1 MVTSRFIQRFC
12 PAARRT
18 PPARP
23 GRGLPGCGLHWQP
36 QACPRHCGVEAPR
49 SGQHPRTLDRRRAW
63 GAPPRA
69 SPARGVP
76 LPPAGL
82 AGGAAAKQ
90 AETLPVCR
98 SGADGTIRAIRGCVW
113 DRMRVVGVDGRECRG
128 VKGDTWRA
136 EGGTGEREALRQRP
150 SCCPVGLH
158 LKERK
163 RSAVT
168 RRV

>member
-1 MVTSRFIQRFC
+1 MTVASRFIQRFC

-23 GRGLPGCGLHWQP
+23 GRGLPGCDIHWQP

-90 AETLPVCR
+90 AETVPVCR
-98 SGADGTIRAIRGCVW
+98 SGADGTIRAIRGGVW
-113 DRMRVVGVDGRECRG
+113 DCMRVCTRGGGRQRVQG
-128 VKGDTWRA
+128 SKGRHL
-136 EGGTGEREALRQRP
+136 EGGGRHGRAGGAAAKALLPGRTALERA
-150 SCCPVGLH
+150 
-158 LKERK
+158 
-163 RSAVT
+163 
-168 RRV
+168 